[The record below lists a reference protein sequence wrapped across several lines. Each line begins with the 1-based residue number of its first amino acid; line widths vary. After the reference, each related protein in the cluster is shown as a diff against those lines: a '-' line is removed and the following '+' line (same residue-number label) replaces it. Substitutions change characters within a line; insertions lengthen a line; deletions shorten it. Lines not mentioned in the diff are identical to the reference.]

1 MTTFT
6 FKNFEVRDFSSSN
19 YSSHNKNVLGRLIN
33 TLVNAVNENNTLPK
47 LIVIIV
53 DDDIVR
59 NMRHTNARQI
69 HRVTSWLLTQYEHS
83 ILAYKDFLLTRAKK
97 QTNHICCGLNH
108 SNTKTSDITTIS
120 FVLQSVARQKLFMS
134 TLQMIKIWEPN
145 DNSSYLADANR
156 FTSQGL
162 VKYWASVDSAI
173 RYWNVAIQPKVLF
186 HQKRH
191 NNLRA
196 EKSFSR
202 FHWHKNKF
210 N

>member
-1 MTTFT
+1 MTQ
-6 FKNFEVRDFSSSN
+6 N
-19 YSSHNKNVLGRLIN
+19 YTIF
-33 TLVNAVNENNTLPK
+33 
-47 LIVIIV
+47 
-53 DDDIVR
+53 
-59 NMRHTNARQI
+59 I
-69 HRVTSWLLTQYEHS
+69 HRVTSWLLTQYECS
-83 ILAYKDFLLTRAKK
+83 ILAYKDFLPTRAKK
-97 QTNHICCGLNH
+97 ANQQHLLWIEPPQHKNFRHHYNKLRAQQAAA
-108 SNTKTSDITTIS
+108 
-120 FVLQSVARQKLFMS
+120 LQSVARQILFMS
-134 TLQMIKIWEPN
+134 TLQMIKIWEPD

-191 NNLRA
+191 NNLHA